1 MDPMKKK
8 HCSKGLLYLTA
19 GALLLSMAGCSG
31 GTTSSSGSASPTAS
45 SESSTSS
52 AAASTSVES
61 SSGSE
66 EEATFDQG
74 PGTMDEAGIVHPDGL
89 PEDFPS
95 KNITYIYPFAAGSIN
110 DAYVRILGE
119 KVKELEGWDVSVV
132 IEYAEG
138 ASGDVGWSK
147 IANAEPDGYT
157 LGHTPTA
164 TLISG
169 IANGKNYTMEGLDIV
184 CSTMIDPGIICV
196 ATGSPYNTL
205 EELIEA
211 AKANPGSVSIGVTSV
226 TASEGLAVKQL
237 ETAAECQFNIV
248 PFEGTSAVMT
258 AVSGNHCDAL
268 CLNVGDVKTF
278 VDDGSLKVLA
288 TGDTTRSEYYPD
300 VPTYQECGYDVIQSN
315 CRAIGGPK
323 GIDPA
328 ILQYLSNCFCVAAQ
342 QEDVKAKAADMQAPV
357 VIMDTKTVTEL
368 FNSMEQSYRDL
379 WATSP
384 WV

>member
-1 MDPMKKK
+1 MKKGIYN
-8 HCSKGLLYLTA
+8 KGLLYLTVS
-19 GALLLSMAGCSG
+19 ALVLSLAGCSG
-31 GTTSSSGSASPTAS
+31 SSSSTASSQAAPESQTSAPASSASAGSAS
-45 SESSTSS
+45 
-52 AAASTSVES
+52 
-61 SSGSE
+61 GSDE
-66 EEATFDQG
+66 KVSFDQG
-74 PGTMDEAGIVHPDGL
+74 PGTW
-89 PEDFPS
+89 
-95 KNITYIYPFAAGSIN
+95 IYPFGAGSIN
-110 DAYVRILGE
+110 DAYVRILAE
-119 KVKELEGWDVSVV
+119 KVKELEGWDVSIV

-147 IANAEPDGYT
+147 IADAEPDGYT

-196 ATGSPYNTL
+196 ASGSQYNTL
-205 EELIEA
+205 QELIEA

-237 ETAAECQFNIV
+237 ETAAGCQFNIV

-357 VIMDTKTVTEL
+357 VIMGTAEVTEL
-368 FNSMEQSYRDL
+368 FNSMEQSYREL

>member
-1 MDPMKKK
+1 MKKGIYN
-8 HCSKGLLYLTA
+8 KGLLYLTVS
-19 GALLLSMAGCSG
+19 ALVLSLAGCSG
-31 GTTSSSGSASPTAS
+31 SSSSTAS
-45 SESSTSS
+45 SQAAPESQTSAPASS
-52 AAASTSVES
+52 ASAGPA
-61 SSGSE
+61 SGSDE
-66 EEATFDQG
+66 KVSFDQG
-74 PGTMDEAGIVHPDGL
+74 PGTMDEAGIVHPEGL
-89 PEDFPS
+89 PEDYPS
-95 KNITYIYPFAAGSIN
+95 KNITWIYPFGAGSIN
-110 DAYVRILGE
+110 DAYVRILAE
-119 KVKELEGWDVSVV
+119 KVKELEGWDVSIV

-147 IANAEPDGYT
+147 IADAEPDGYT

-164 TLISG
+164 TLTSG

-196 ATGSPYNTL
+196 ASGSQYNTL
-205 EELIEA
+205 QELIEA

-237 ETAAECQFNIV
+237 ETAAGCQFNIV

-357 VIMDTKTVTEL
+357 VIMGTAEVTEL
-368 FNSMEQSYRDL
+368 FNSMEQSYREL

>member
-1 MDPMKKK
+1 MKKGIYN
-8 HCSKGLLYLTA
+8 KGLLYLTVS
-19 GALLLSMAGCSG
+19 ALVLSLAGCSG
-31 GTTSSSGSASPTAS
+31 SSSSTASSQAAPESQTSAPASSASAGSAS
-45 SESSTSS
+45 
-52 AAASTSVES
+52 
-61 SSGSE
+61 GSDE
-66 EEATFDQG
+66 KVSFDQG
-74 PGTMDEAGIVHPDGL
+74 PGTMDEAGIVHPEGL
-89 PEDFPS
+89 PEDYPS
-95 KNITYIYPFAAGSIN
+95 KNITWIYPFGAGSIN
-110 DAYVRILGE
+110 DAYVRILAE
-119 KVKELEGWDVSVV
+119 KVKELEGWDVSSV

-147 IANAEPDGYT
+147 IADAEPDGYT

-196 ATGSPYNTL
+196 ASGSQYNTL
-205 EELIEA
+205 QELIEA

-237 ETAAECQFNIV
+237 ETAAGCQFNIV

-357 VIMDTKTVTEL
+357 VIMGTTEVTEL
-368 FNSMEQSYRDL
+368 FNSMEQSYREL

>member
-1 MDPMKKK
+1 MKKGIYN
-8 HCSKGLLYLTA
+8 KGLLYLTVS
-19 GALLLSMAGCSG
+19 ALVLSLAGCSG
-31 GTTSSSGSASPTAS
+31 SSSSTAS
-45 SESSTSS
+45 SQAAPESQTSAPASS
-52 AAASTSVES
+52 ASAGPASGPDEKVS
-61 SSGSE
+61 
-66 EEATFDQG
+66 FDQG
-74 PGTMDEAGIVHPDGL
+74 PGTMDEAGIVHPEGL
-89 PEDFPS
+89 PEDYPS
-95 KNITYIYPFAAGSIN
+95 KNITWIYPFGAGSIN
-110 DAYVRILGE
+110 DAYVRILAE
-119 KVKELEGWDVSVV
+119 KVKELEGWDVSIV

-147 IANAEPDGYT
+147 IADAEPDGYT

-196 ATGSPYNTL
+196 ASGSQYNTL
-205 EELIEA
+205 QELIEA

-237 ETAAECQFNIV
+237 ETAAGCQFNIV

-300 VPTYQECGYDVIQSN
+300 VSTYQECGYDVIQSN

-357 VIMDTKTVTEL
+357 VIMGTVEVTEL
-368 FNSMEQSYRDL
+368 FNSMEQSYREL

>member
-1 MDPMKKK
+1 MKKGIYN
-8 HCSKGLLYLTA
+8 KGLLYLTVS
-19 GALLLSMAGCSG
+19 ALVLSLAGCSG
-31 GTTSSSGSASPTAS
+31 SSSSTAS
-45 SESSTSS
+45 SQAAPESQTSAPASS
-52 AAASTSVES
+52 ASAGPA
-61 SSGSE
+61 SGSDE
-66 EEATFDQG
+66 KVSFDQG
-74 PGTMDEAGIVHPDGL
+74 PGAMDEAGIVHPEGL
-89 PEDFPS
+89 PEDYPS
-95 KNITYIYPFAAGSIN
+95 KNITWIYPFGAGSIN
-110 DAYVRILGE
+110 DAYVRILAE
-119 KVKELEGWDVSVV
+119 KVKELEGWDVSIV

-147 IANAEPDGYT
+147 IADAEPDGYT

-196 ATGSPYNTL
+196 ASGSQYNTL
-205 EELIEA
+205 QELIEA

-237 ETAAECQFNIV
+237 ETAAGCQFNIV

-357 VIMDTKTVTEL
+357 VIMGTAEVTEL
-368 FNSMEQSYRDL
+368 FNSMEQSYREL

>member
-1 MDPMKKK
+1 MFPL
-8 HCSKGLLYLTA
+8 GLNTPRA
-19 GALLLSMAGCSG
+19 
-31 GTTSSSGSASPTAS
+31 
-45 SESSTSS
+45 
-52 AAASTSVES
+52 
-61 SSGSE
+61 
-66 EEATFDQG
+66 Q
-74 PGTMDEAGIVHPDGL
+74 
-89 PEDFPS
+89 
-95 KNITYIYPFAAGSIN
+95 
-110 DAYVRILGE
+110 
-119 KVKELEGWDVSVV
+119 
-132 IEYAEG
+132 
-138 ASGDVGWSK
+138 SGDVGWSK
-147 IANAEPDGYT
+147 IADAEPDGYT

-196 ATGSPYNTL
+196 ASGSQYNTL
-205 EELIEA
+205 QELIEA

-237 ETAAECQFNIV
+237 ETAAGCQFNIV

-357 VIMDTKTVTEL
+357 VIMGTAEVTEL
-368 FNSMEQSYRDL
+368 FNSMEQSYREL

>member
-1 MDPMKKK
+1 MKKGIYN
-8 HCSKGLLYLTA
+8 KGLLYLTVS
-19 GALLLSMAGCSG
+19 ALVLSLAGCSG
-31 GTTSSSGSASPTAS
+31 SSSSTAS
-45 SESSTSS
+45 SQAAPESQTSAPASS
-52 AAASTSVES
+52 ASAGPA
-61 SSGSE
+61 SGSDE
-66 EEATFDQG
+66 KVSFDQG
-74 PGTMDEAGIVHPDGL
+74 PGTMDEAGIVHPEGL
-89 PEDFPS
+89 PEDYPS
-95 KNITYIYPFAAGSIN
+95 QNITWIYPFGAGSIN
-110 DAYVRILGE
+110 DAYVRILAE
-119 KVKELEGWDVSVV
+119 KVKELEGWDVSIV

-147 IANAEPDGYT
+147 IADAEPDGYT

-196 ATGSPYNTL
+196 ASGSQYNTL
-205 EELIEA
+205 QELIEA

-237 ETAAECQFNIV
+237 ETAAGCQFNIV

-357 VIMDTKTVTEL
+357 VIMGTAEVTEL
-368 FNSMEQSYRDL
+368 FNSMEQSYREL

>member
-1 MDPMKKK
+1 MKKGIYN
-8 HCSKGLLYLTA
+8 KGLLYLTVS
-19 GALLLSMAGCSG
+19 ALVLSLAGCSG
-31 GTTSSSGSASPTAS
+31 SSSSTAS
-45 SESSTSS
+45 SQAAPESQTSAPASS
-52 AAASTSVES
+52 ASAGPA
-61 SSGSE
+61 SGSDE
-66 EEATFDQG
+66 KVSFDQG
-74 PGTMDEAGIVHPDGL
+74 PGTMDEAGIVHPEGL
-89 PEDFPS
+89 PEDYPS
-95 KNITYIYPFAAGSIN
+95 KNITWIYPFGAGSIN
-110 DAYVRILGE
+110 DAYVRILAE
-119 KVKELEGWDVSVV
+119 KVKELEGWDVSIV

-147 IANAEPDGYT
+147 IADAEPDGYT

-196 ATGSPYNTL
+196 ASGSQYNTL
-205 EELIEA
+205 QELIEA
-211 AKANPGSVSIGVTSV
+211 AKANLGSVSIGVTSV

-237 ETAAECQFNIV
+237 ETAAGCQFNIV

-357 VIMDTKTVTEL
+357 VIMGTAEVTEL
-368 FNSMEQSYRDL
+368 FNSMEQSYREL